1 MIKLA
6 DRRPARLAG
15 PRQLFADRGCDHDKY
30 RRQLRHLGITPR
42 GPARPAM

>member
-15 PRQLFADRGCDHDKY
+15 RGCDHDKY

-42 GPARPAM
+42 SPARPAM